1 VADLG
6 SNGDSIKL
14 GVVFCLIG
22 LGWLGMHPLKNV
34 FNKLSWDKREKAENY
49 VIYYTHRG
57 APHDTRAIRASAVTK
72 VGASW
77 FTYAAGESEETL
89 IPFHRVQRIVN
100 TKTGRSIW
108 TSRSKDHD

>member
-22 LGWLGMHPLKNV
+22 LGWLGMHPLRNL

-49 VIYYTHRG
+49 VIHYTHRG

-108 TSRSKDHD
+108 TSRSKEHD